1 MLFNK
6 IKKLNNEKQRIQT
19 ENIFLKNENNKNF
32 SNLESSFITQSDFVD
47 SKFDTIH
54 KKQR

>member
-1 MLFNK
+1 MLFNRM
-6 IKKLNNEKQRIQT
+6 KKLNHEKQRIQT
-19 ENIFLKNENNKNF
+19 ENIFLKNENDKKF
-32 SNLESSFITQSDFVD
+32 SNLESSFITQSEFVD